1 MALSTGKKS
10 GNQVFFCKVLFSGSD
25 NLKRSM
31 GGWKMGYNQAYNAY
45 KSTNVRTASQGHL
58 VVLLYEETVRQLSAA
73 SALFEQDGSV
83 KAPNIEK
90 YNNCLQKAQA
100 IITELQVSL
109 DMEKGGEIAK
119 NLMSLYVYFNN
130 ELMDANISHTKKK
143 VDFVLDMMSQLTE
156 SWRQAASSTANAP
169 AAAVTNALNIEG

>member
-10 GNQVFFCKVLFSGSD
+10 RNQVFFCKVLFCRSY

-58 VVLLYEETVRQLSAA
+58 VVLLYEEAVRQLSAA

-83 KAPNIEK
+83 KASNIEK

-119 NLMSLYVYFNN
+119 NLMSLY
-130 ELMDANISHTKKK
+130 EIG
-143 VDFVLDMMSQLTE
+143 
-156 SWRQAASSTANAP
+156 RASCRER
-169 AAAVTNALNIEG
+169 V